1 MSAHL
6 NLLRFKRLNPTRYKT
21 SLPMRYKISARL
33 NFLSCWALCTSFS
46 IHRYK
51 MTSSLSPAV

>member
-6 NLLRFKRLNPTRYKT
+6 NLLRSNRLTLTRY
-21 SLPMRYKISARL
+21 PPAPRMRYKISVRL
-33 NFLSCWALCTSFS
+33 NSLSCWALCTNSS

-51 MTSSLSPAV
+51 RTSSLSPAV